1 MPRLPAI
8 FGSTAL
14 NEDIDAG
21 GGGAMSIGMSASI
34 AKVSGLGE
42 VGMCPGSGTAVAR
55 LERGVVDE
63 RIGTRSRIPDKNQ
76 VTLLGADSG
85 YEVGSTSGPGDANTK
100 RSRGDDFIPQNLK
113 GYGPILQMIEVSNFL
128 QSLV

>member
-1 MPRLPAI
+1 
-8 FGSTAL
+8 
-14 NEDIDAG
+14 
-21 GGGAMSIGMSASI
+21 
-34 AKVSGLGE
+34 
-42 VGMCPGSGTAVAR
+42 MCPRSGTAVVR
-55 LERGVVDE
+55 LKRGVVNE
-63 RIGTRSRIPDKNQ
+63 RIGARSRIPDKNQ

-128 QSLV
+128 QSLVQISVNIACARCARAAAIGPTKLRVGNRRIVSTSWSNS